1 MEDNKM
7 CRYLILFVMLAMT
20 ACVNTPTVS
29 SPAFISEPEESLS
42 VTGFVNTD
50 PTNDPWPQVGV
61 LLDEDMQTS
70 CTATLVAPNIVL
82 TAHHCII
89 DEHDYYFELFDG
101 RLYKIQEIIKY
112 PENIFDIIHNDCALL
127 VLEES
132 IYDIDPLNIASEN
145 FMTKG
150 YPIEV
155 VGYGGGWKKH
165 SIPGE
170 FWYYGVL
177 VGEESYFKTI
187 PFKSTIWFGDS
198 GGPAIAVLNDSK
210 YIVGVIASFTFSNGV
225 IIENSFSRVDKIYD
239 WLNSNITDKSV
250 CEEEVID
257 ERQVERVVG

>member
-7 CRYLILFVMLAMT
+7 YRYLVLFVMLATT
-20 ACVNTPTVS
+20 ACVNKSTVS

-61 LLDEDMQTS
+61 LLNEDMQTTCS
-70 CTATLVAPNIVL
+70 ATLVAPNIVL
-82 TAHHCII
+82 TAHHCIV

-101 RLYKIQEIIKY
+101 RLYKIQEVIKY

-132 IYDIDPLNIASEN
+132 IYDINPLKIASEN

-165 SIPGE
+165 SSPGD

-177 VGEESYFKTI
+177 VGDESYFKTI
-187 PFKSTIWFGDS
+187 PFKATIWFGDS
-198 GGPAIAVLNDSK
+198 GGPAIAVLNESK
-210 YIVGVIASFTFSNGV
+210 YIVGVIASFTIINGA
-225 IIENSFSRVDKIYD
+225 IIENSFSRVDTIYD
-239 WLNSNITDKSV
+239 WLNYNITAQSA

-257 ERQVERVVG
+257 ERQMERVAG